1 MCGPMSAP
9 SWRCCRPSLT
19 LVRVH
24 GGGEGGWGRSLE
36 LRIHAWSLDRA
47 TGRVLCTAPKVCAV
61 LTGCR
66 AGDAAAASSG
76 TAPSGGGGG
85 CCCSVM

>member
-1 MCGPMSAP
+1 MCGPMPAP

-36 LRIHAWSLDRA
+36 LRIHAWDGLGNGKS
-47 TGRVLCTAPKVCAV
+47 AV
-61 LTGCR
+61 H
-66 AGDAAAASSG
+66 
-76 TAPSGGGGG
+76 
-85 CCCSVM
+85 SV